1 VVKSAGTLNFGV
13 FKRDFAEKRRARAL
27 QLTYWG
33 YTVMTHPTLTV
44 RDVLDSAV
52 ASFDAARDLLAQ
64 VTVSIP
70 EFNPFAVH
78 SAD

>member
-13 FKRDFAEKRRARAL
+13 FKRDFAGKRRARAL
-27 QLTYWG
+27 SLTYWG
-33 YTVMTHPTLTV
+33 YTTMTHPTVAV
-44 RDVLDSAV
+44 RERLDSAV
-52 ASFDAARDLLAQ
+52 ASFDAARDLLVQ

>member
-1 VVKSAGTLNFGV
+1 VA
-13 FKRDFAEKRRARAL
+13 DFAGKRRARAL
-27 QLTYWG
+27 SLTYWG

-44 RDVLDSAV
+44 REELDLAV